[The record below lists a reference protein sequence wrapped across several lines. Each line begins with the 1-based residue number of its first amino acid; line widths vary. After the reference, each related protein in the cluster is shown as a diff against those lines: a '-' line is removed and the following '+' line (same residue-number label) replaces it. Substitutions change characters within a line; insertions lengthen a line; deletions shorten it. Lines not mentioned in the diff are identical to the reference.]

1 MEEKTTKPKREYKVH
16 TFQCSL
22 SWTGDRTW
30 DVTHETAPAIQGGP
44 PAVFMGEPGKWSSEE
59 LLLASVNS
67 CVLATFVSY
76 CARKKFE
83 FVSYTS
89 HVEGV
94 LEHDGTNYK
103 FSGIALRPRITVK
116 SADDIETARHYI
128 ERAHDLCFMSYSV
141 KAEVVV
147 EPEIMVTE

>member
-1 MEEKTTKPKREYKVH
+1 MEGQTAKPKREYKVH
-16 TFQCSL
+16 TFRSSL
-22 SWTGDRTW
+22 AWTGDRTW
-30 DVTHETAPAIQGGP
+30 DVTHETAVAIQGGP

-76 CARKKFE
+76 CARKRFE

-89 HVEGV
+89 DVEGV

-103 FSGIALRPRITVK
+103 YSRITLRPRITVK
-116 SADDIETARHYI
+116 SAEDVEPARHYI

-141 KAEVVV
+141 KAEVTV
-147 EPEIMVTE
+147 EPEIIVVE